1 MLKKKMVYVLLLCL
15 TLGGCVV
22 PVKKVSAASFS
33 VNAFTKDGRVTNI
46 TSKKLVL
53 RRQTGSSPESWGKP
67 QKYKV
72 TAATKFYRCKGYN
85 SSHTR
90 YKAKKVSKK
99 KALKSIYNNGSN
111 YVVVK
116 TKGKKVVCV
125 LYNMENYV
133 G

>member
-1 MLKKKMVYVLLLCL
+1 MIKMLKKKMVYVLLLCL

-53 RRQTGSSPESWGKP
+53 RRQTGSSPESWKKP

-72 TAATKFYRCKGYN
+72 TIMAQLSRQKFYIFIIN
-85 SSHTR
+85 
-90 YKAKKVSKK
+90 
-99 KALKSIYNNGSN
+99 
-111 YVVVK
+111 
-116 TKGKKVVCV
+116 
-125 LYNMENYV
+125 
-133 G
+133 